1 MNEILIYGGI
11 GTDVVARDIVTQ
23 LNEAEGPLTVRIDSY
38 GGDVYSGI
46 SIMNALR
53 RYPDVVTAYVDGM
66 AASAASY
73 IAVGGSDR
81 LVMSP
86 NSSMLVHGAWTSG
99 AGNAADFEEI
109 AGNLAQITE
118 NIAGIYAEKAGNDK
132 EFWLDVMKKDTTYTA
147 EQAVEVGLADEVGES
162 KKSVAAQQRHLVMAA
177 KRSQFEEATAAAGVP
192 EIVSR
197 SAAPPT
203 LGSRSESVP
212 EINQEKGDA
221 MSILNQLAKELGK
234 KPVDVQNALS
244 GFFNETVTV
253 SGEVEVTYPAETA
266 IAPTERVTVEPTIG
280 DTPAEDGESSDVSET
295 AEPQNAFM
303 DAAGLGLTFA
313 PGTVPEGW
321 DFTVDEATG
330 VVTAKA
336 PTGVEVGDVVEATV
350 KVNDST
356 EVPVSF
362 KVRSLS
368 DDGEDEGEAPAGD
381 VPAEAP
387 ANSVVTVPKAVWDEY
402 MADRAKYAAQLE
414 ADKERE
420 LEAKIDGHIRD
431 GRYSAAHRGEA
442 LAAYKADPVTAER
455 VWGALP
461 KNKAVPV
468 SELGHSGDMEN
479 MTTLERMRAKAAANR
494 KNKNKET
501 KNV

>member
-1 MNEILIYGGI
+1 MNEILMYGPI
-11 GTDVVARDIVTQ
+11 GEDFWEPENSITAKSIMSQLAGMSGDV
-23 LNEAEGPLTVRIDSY
+23 TVRISSG
-38 GGDVYSGI
+38 GGDVYAGI
-46 SIMNALR
+46 DIMNALKN
-53 RYPDVVTAYVDGM
+53 YGGGEVTVIVESL
-66 AASAASY
+66 AASAASF
-73 IAVGGSDR
+73 IAVGGADR
-81 LVMSP
+81 VLMRA
-86 NSSMLVHGAWTSG
+86 SSELMIHRAWTW
-99 AGNAADFEEI
+99 AEGNADEVAKTLKDLERQD
-109 AGNLAQITE
+109 AKLA
-118 NIAGIYAEKAGNDK
+118 NIYAAKAGGTVED
-132 EFWLDVMKKDTTYTA
+132 WLASMSAETWYTA
-147 EQAVEVGLADEVGES
+147 EEAVAAGLADGIVAE
-162 KKSVAAQQRHLVMAA
+162 KSSAPEPAA
-177 KRSQFEEATAAAGVP
+177 KLARRRFKFANRAAAP
-192 EIVSR
+192 
-197 SAAPPT
+197 PPT

-212 EINQEKGDA
+212 EVNQEKGDTVG
-221 MSILNQLAKELGK
+221 ILNQLAKELGK
-234 KPVDVQNALS
+234 SPEDVQRALS

-280 DTPAEDGESSDVSET
+280 DTPAAGDEE
-295 AEPQNAFM
+295 APAAPQNAAM
-303 DAAGLGLTFA
+303 DATGLGLAFA

-321 DFTVDEATG
+321 DFVVDEATG

-336 PTGVEVGDVVEATV
+336 PAGVEVGDVVEATV

-368 DDGEDEGEAPAGD
+368 DDGEGEGEAPAGD

-387 ANSVVTVPKAVWDEY
+387 ANAVVTVPKAVWDEY
-402 MADRAKYAAQLE
+402 VADRAKYAAQLE
-414 ADKERE
+414 ADKARE